1 MIKVKTNINSDTVYK
16 QATAENAIVLKGI
29 KASEKN

>member
-1 MIKVKTNINSDTVYK
+1 MIKVKTNIDSDTVYK
-16 QATAENAIVLKGI
+16 QATAESAAVLKDP